1 MSKKRKLISSFLLIT
16 IVTCLAIFA
25 IESQTKIFRR
35 AIDNFVFDNWNHYL
49 PCSKLP
55 SELEVNTIFRQ
66 HLDVISSI
74 EQINPGMVGVEVD
87 SSTCPGKADLVIW
100 YPSHTDRLAIERN
113 IASGTFFGI
122 PYRLQNR

>member
-1 MSKKRKLISSFLLIT
+1 MSKKRKLGSGFFLLT
-16 IVTCLAIFA
+16 IVFCLAVIV

-49 PCSKLP
+49 PCAKLP
-55 SELEVNTIFRQ
+55 SELEVNTVLRE

-87 SSTCPGKADLVIW
+87 SSTCSGKADLVIW
-100 YPSHTDRLAIERN
+100 YPSHTNRLAIER
-113 IASGTFFGI
+113 IIGSSTFFGV